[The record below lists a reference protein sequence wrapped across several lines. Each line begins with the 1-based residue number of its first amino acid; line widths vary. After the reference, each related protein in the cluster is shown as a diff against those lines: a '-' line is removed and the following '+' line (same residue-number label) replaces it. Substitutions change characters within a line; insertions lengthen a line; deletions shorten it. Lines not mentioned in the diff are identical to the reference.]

1 MAALVISSFGGVSPK
16 TPPRYLQNSQAQVA
30 INCPVFS
37 GSLVPLPDVGTTV
50 TTLTK
55 GGDPTTIYRW
65 GQDVNE
71 DNLYWFSWN
80 YDVDVCRGQVAG
92 DTAEWTFYTGDGFPK
107 ATYNDIALTGT
118 ALPYSYIPLGVPT
131 PGGTDKKALSTT
143 VPTFAPDVYPAELT
157 LDSISLSN
165 LTSAGLEISLN
176 NGSSWTLVA
185 LNVSYAPTGS
195 PAVFTASISGTTMTV
210 TAVTSGTINVGEGIS
225 GTGVTAG
232 TTITALETGSGG
244 IGTYTISTTQT
255 VASTTVTTTGI
266 STLPATNRAVYVAG
280 RISAVLSA
288 SVTTEV
294 KLNSVIIKTIAEGE
308 NVTLNFRGILAV
320 ATSYDETGTFT
331 YSANFNELDP
341 FYSITGANTGKGTN
355 YDQVYYVIKNS
366 VYQISKVGS
375 VKVTVKATNLDGTL
389 SEVFSITTEFV
400 YLTLNAFRNFL
411 QASTPIVGGVPLLY
425 YAVCGNS
432 IIIKPGLWA
441 VSTATVQGKIQYI
454 VGDKA
459 ETTADQYVAK
469 SSREKP
475 GAARLF
481 VTKANFDTYI
491 KGNFYA
497 LTISNATEVKKKIPD
512 TLSLNGFSLSPDCDV
527 ISITEDDSAY
537 VIETVFALGSTAKL
551 TLRAG
556 TYPTTSS
563 NTYFSLSAQG
573 YEDKTSVPETRVYTY
588 TFVSKVSNFEFESG
602 PAAPSTAVDVY
613 KDQPVTLSGFD
624 LSSNYPDYTLTSKRI
639 YRTVNG
645 VYLFVA
651 EIPITQ
657 SSYVDELLADD
668 LSEEMGVTGWAPP
681 PSNLQGLINLPNG
694 NMAGFVGRDV
704 YFCDPYHPH
713 AWPEAYVQTV
723 DYPIVGLGRMD
734 TTLAVLTK
742 GVPYF
747 IQGAHP
753 DSVVVVKS
761 DIQQSCA
768 SKRSIVSVSGTVIYA
783 SPDGL
788 VMLSSGGS
796 TIITDNMFTRAQWQ
810 AIVPSSIHAYQHD
823 SKYVA
828 FYNNGTVQGGFV
840 YDLISKQFIFHDIY
854 ATAGY
859 NDLVRDQLFLTFTD
873 KTIKRWFEGS
883 AKTYTWRS
891 KIFTMPQIMGFSLA
905 QVEAET
911 YPVTAKF
918 YCDNSTTPFYTY
930 AVPDRDMFRLPVKE
944 GRDFEVQLEGTAQV
958 FSVKLAQASG
968 EIAGA

>member
-1 MAALVISSFGGVSPK
+1 MAAIVISSFGGVSPK

-37 GSLVPLPDVGTTV
+37 GSLVPLPNVGTTI
-50 TTLTK
+50 TTITK
-55 GGDPTTIYRW
+55 TGSPTTIYRY
-65 GQDVNE
+65 GQEIDE
-71 DNLYWFSWN
+71 DTRYWFSWN
-80 YDVDVCRGQVAG
+80 YEVDVCRGQISG
-92 DTAEWTFYTGDGFPK
+92 DTAEWTFYTDGDQPK
-107 ATYNDIALTGT
+107 ATYNQIALTGT
-118 ALPYSYIPLGVPT
+118 ALPYSSIPLGVPT
-131 PGGTDKKALSTT
+131 PGGTDKKPLSTT

-157 LDSISLSN
+157 LDPIALAN

-176 NGSSWTLVA
+176 NGTSWTLVA
-185 LNVSYAPTGS
+185 LNVSYAPTGT

-210 TAVTSGTINVGEGIS
+210 TAVTSGTIAVGVGIS

-232 TTITALETGSGG
+232 TTITALGTGAGG

-255 VASTTVTTTGI
+255 VASTTI
-266 STLPATNRAVYVAG
+266 SSTAIPTLPATNRAAYVAG
-280 RISAVLSA
+280 RINAVLSA

-294 KLNSVIIKTIAEGE
+294 KLNSVIITTIAEGE

-320 ATSYDETGTFT
+320 GTSFDETGTFT
-331 YSANFNELDP
+331 YTAGFDLQETGEQFDQPIQFITSQRWK
-341 FYSITGANTGKGTN
+341 SIGVGRQVRIFATPPTSNTL
-355 YDQVYYVIKNS
+355 
-366 VYQISKVGS
+366 
-375 VKVTVKATNLDGTL
+375 VKVFDEEAPSVFASASDLATWINDNL
-389 SEVFSITTEFV
+389 SETSGGF
-400 YLTLNAFRNFL
+400 
-411 QASTPIVGGVPLLY
+411 TPIFATSYGSSLAIEPYDYGVTSNNVIGKLQFVIGP
-425 YAVCGNS
+425 ADT
-432 IIIKPGLWA
+432 PEE
-441 VSTATVQGKIQYI
+441 STKNPISA
-454 VGDKA
+454 
-459 ETTADQYVAK
+459 
-469 SSREKP
+469 SRDLA
-475 GAARLF
+475 GAARIFL
-481 VTKANFDTYI
+481 TKTQLDTYI
-491 KGNFYA
+491 AGKF
-497 LTISNATEVKKKIPD
+497 
-512 TLSLNGFSLSPDCDV
+512 
-527 ISITEDDSAY
+527 SAY
-537 VIETVFALGSTAKL
+537 ILNNGSEIKTQVSENSTLFLNLPGTNTVEITDDRSAVMITTVDRGDSVKIR
-551 TLRAG
+551 LRAG
-556 TYPTTSS
+556 VYPTTSA

-602 PAAPSTAVDVY
+602 PAAPSEAVDVY

-624 LSSNYPDYTLTSKRI
+624 LASNYPDYVITSKRI

-657 SSYVDELLADD
+657 SSYIDELLADD
-668 LSEEMGVTGWAPP
+668 LSEEMSVAGWAPP
-681 PSNLQGLINLPNG
+681 PNTLQGLINLPNG

-734 TTLAVLTK
+734 TTLAVLTR

-747 IQGAHP
+747 IQGSHP

-761 DIQQSCA
+761 DIQQACA
-768 SKRSIVSVSGTVIYA
+768 SKRSIVSISGTVIYA

-796 TIITDNMFTRAQWQ
+796 KILTENIFTRAQWQ
-810 AIVPSSIHAYQHD
+810 AIAPSTIHAYQHD
-823 SKYVA
+823 SKYIA
-828 FYNNGTVQGGFV
+828 FYTTGTISSPVQGGFI
-840 YDLISKQFIFHDIY
+840 YDLLSGQFIFHDRY

-859 NDLVRDQLFLTFTD
+859 NDLMRDQLFLAFSD
-873 KTIKRWFEGS
+873 RTIKKWLDGS
-883 AKTYTWRS
+883 SLTYVWRS

-918 YCDNSTTPFYTY
+918 YCDDAVTPFYTY
-930 AVPDRDMFRLPVKE
+930 SVPDRDMFRLPVKE